1 MGDSRLEV
9 NSPDR
14 KVSKKDPQNFN
25 YKIEDV
31 GLIDTHQA
39 LNLKH
44 HPPRTHGCEK

>member
-9 NSPDR
+9 NFPDI

-31 GLIDTHQA
+31 GLRDTHQA
-39 LNLKH
+39 LNLKN
-44 HPPRTHGCEK
+44 HPPRTQACGK